1 MRRLSRRRV
10 VVVVVVVAVSVV
22 VVLTCL
28 VAVAFSVVI
37 VVVVVVMYGNCFS
50 LAHAREGI
58 ISLSRLNVAVS
69 RSETDKK
76 KTRSSHRVCALHVEL
91 PSVSL
96 GRPKIY

>member
-58 ISLSRLNVAVS
+58 ISLSQLNVAVS
-69 RSETDKK
+69 RSETDKE
-76 KTRSSHRVCALHVEL
+76 KTRSSHRVCALHAW
-91 PSVSL
+91 
-96 GRPKIY
+96 